1 LRLDELEH
9 NQDNFI
15 QDYIAKEQIMDLQYI
30 LGVGIAI
37 LCGVCMQSG
46 ILIQKKVVNDMP
58 RDARDKR
65 FMRTL
70 LKNPIWVAG
79 LILEYGVGSAAFM
92 IAQSLIGPALVPG
105 LMASGLIVL
114 AIGSVKL
121 IGETLSL
128 PEYTGI
134 FLMIMGILL
143 LGLSELGISIE
154 VVRESLATPGTA
166 SRITILTVSLFL
178 LWGFTHL
185 ASLRSAR
192 RKGIIMAFSNGF
204 PFALSNFWISP
215 LLAVFIIVLTFKGTW
230 GQTGLFVL
238 SCAILVGANI
248 FGIRQTQEAFKF
260 AQASNII
267 PVQQISVQLT
277 PILFYF
283 YVYALKAPKSIS
295 ATFIVTGALLIIV
308 AGFLLGRRQQE
319 LETIQ

>member
-1 LRLDELEH
+1 
-9 NQDNFI
+9 
-15 QDYIAKEQIMDLQYI
+15 MDFKYI
-30 LGVGIAI
+30 LGVAIAI

-58 RDARDKR
+58 WEAREKR
-65 FMRTL
+65 FLRTL
-70 LKNPIWVAG
+70 LKNPRWVAG

-92 IAQSLIGPALVPG
+92 IAQTLIGPALVPG

-114 AIGSVKL
+114 AIGSVRL
-121 IGETLSL
+121 IGETLSTS
-128 PEYTGI
+128 EYTGI
-134 FLMIMGILL
+134 FMMIIGIAL

-154 VVRESLATPGTA
+154 VVRDRLATSGTA
-166 SRITILTVSLFL
+166 SRVTVLTVSLFL

-215 LLAVFIIVLTFKGTW
+215 ILALFAVVMTGKGTW
-230 GQTGLFVL
+230 GQVGLFAL
-238 SCAILVGANI
+238 SSAILVGCNI

-267 PVQQISVQLT
+267 PVQQISVQIT

-283 YVYALKAPKSIS
+283 YVYSLKPPKSIS
-295 ATFIVTGALLIIV
+295 GVLIVVGALLIIV
-308 AGFLLGRRQQE
+308 AGFLLGRRQSE
-319 LETIQ
+319 LEKIQ